1 MWNRNLIRDTF
12 IGQVHL
18 EAHQIHCTMEAQ
30 MILKDRKDPA
40 DAQTVPG
47 RLSLEYTT
55 EEDFLLI

>member
-1 MWNRNLIRDTF
+1 
-12 IGQVHL
+12 
-18 EAHQIHCTMEAQ
+18 MEAQ